1 MEAMVIDELPPLEK
15 QLRSEELID
24 REVAATRLAQA
35 GHDGV
40 RMLAAIAID
49 TSASPAS
56 RLTALRHLPADE
68 EAVPVLRLLLNDPL
82 ATLRHGALNKAED
95 ARARALIPLIRKLT
109 ADPATYWDLDEEIVI
124 GAVASRVLASLS
136 SA

>member
-1 MEAMVIDELPPLEK
+1 V
-15 QLRSEELID
+15 
-24 REVAATRLAQA
+24 
-35 GHDGV
+35 
-40 RMLAAIAID
+40 
-49 TSASPAS
+49 
-56 RLTALRHLPADE
+56 
-68 EAVPVLRLLLNDPL
+68 
-82 ATLRHGALNKAED
+82 ED

>member
-1 MEAMVIDELPPLEK
+1 MEAMVINELPPLEK

-49 TSASPAS
+49 TNASPAS
-56 RLTALRHLPADE
+56 RLTALRHLPADAGRVRRDVDE
-68 EAVPVLRLLLNDPL
+68 SDRTDPTAAGEDPL
-82 ATLRHGALNKAED
+82 PG
-95 ARARALIPLIRKLT
+95 RARAHSQGRHQ
-109 ADPATYWDLDEEIVI
+109 ADAGHRHAAARRVRRVRGTQDAPVVPWC
-124 GAVASRVLASLS
+124 ASM
-136 SA
+136 